1 MNWEKCREIME
12 RDVIKTD
19 DMATDNPY
27 FMATHM
33 PFDNLEVYEGGQT
46 DKPPELMDE
55 ERIFQTLIRNP
66 GNLHR
71 MIIVRGNNG
80 AGKSHLIRYWKTR
93 LERSGADVYNPET
106 EQLVFLLRRNNSVR
120 GAFAQ
125 LLEQNVIRAPDIKE
139 KMRKFVASSAS
150 RDEESFKTDIFY
162 AYAAAVSNDRSG
174 NVYKPVICRN
184 LAQYLSDPR
193 MQEHLMRPGG
203 AVERCY
209 QMITA
214 PNNQVLGESLVFT
227 AQDIADSKVLR
238 AILRTGN
245 PEAQDFAGIIKNDE
259 DEIQKLVSYLNH
271 FAREVVQRCAD
282 ISSENAKAVFE
293 HLRRDLKK
301 QGKNLTLFIE
311 DFTGFTGIDSEL
323 ITVLSIEHGGDYAD
337 LCRVTSVIGITD
349 GYYNQ
354 FKDNFKDRVTH
365 QINVTERSFGS
376 DEFLLPMAARYLNAI
391 YCEPEDIR
399 QWYERG
405 AVREDLPV
413 SAFQAPCPWEEIPID
428 GHAVTLY
435 PFNRQALH
443 KLYHNLPTQTP
454 RMFLK
459 DVLQTQLKEY
469 FDGKQ
474 YGTEWAFPL
483 NPKNVPMSNGPH
495 SSAID
500 ALQNLSPEDRKRLK
514 SLFAIWGDGSAKGVQ
529 NADGGVSFGGLPR
542 AFLDDIELSAF
553 TAKGLGDIQP
563 SRPATVPE
571 SQPPQPAP
579 VAVPNPPAPVKTREE
594 LKAEAERE
602 RRKSD
607 INAWFS
613 SSGVLQF
620 SPDYKEWLR
629 EFLMGNSRQPGAIN
643 WQDSGVPAYIAAQR
657 LSNLDA
663 FYIDGQS
670 GGKSK
675 ERALIVMEKSAE
687 SRDALIALTE
697 RHYAKGWDFQ
707 DAPLFY
713 QRRLITWLE
722 RNRESILKKVYA
734 DYANR
739 PPLTEWGLALQYLKA
754 MIYGKA
760 VDVSS
765 PLKAVKSLFTEI
777 QRNQTAERLTPEWND
792 LIRFVEQE
800 EAAFEDS
807 LRLLQKV
814 SNTKMGAVLGARNV
828 EAFRAEELLSAAE
841 KLIQRGWDIS
851 DELPERVENNAL
863 YCSVG
868 PLKSLYQKI
877 TTVTDAEERRVYE
890 LQTRLSAVIGE
901 LSEAQFVDTINAVQ
915 ELFSVFF
922 HNQIPGYQ
930 NLRAKYER
938 ANPSETARRMMNTLS
953 VLDGATGKSAI
964 QKLQAYS
971 GNASKELHDF
981 LQDMEEIEKAAET
994 ERVRAEN
1001 GLNQTGQDPQ
1011 LNALSTAAKEA
1022 LAGLFDRLESM
1033 EVREC

>member
-1 MNWEKCREIME
+1 M
-12 RDVIKTD
+12 
-19 DMATDNPY
+19 
-27 FMATHM
+27 
-33 PFDNLEVYEGGQT
+33 
-46 DKPPELMDE
+46 
-55 ERIFQTLIRNP
+55 
-66 GNLHR
+66 
-71 MIIVRGNNG
+71 
-80 AGKSHLIRYWKTR
+80 
-93 LERSGADVYNPET
+93 
-106 EQLVFLLRRNNSVR
+106 
-120 GAFAQ
+120 
-125 LLEQNVIRAPDIKE
+125 
-139 KMRKFVASSAS
+139 
-150 RDEESFKTDIFY
+150 
-162 AYAAAVSNDRSG
+162 
-174 NVYKPVICRN
+174 
-184 LAQYLSDPR
+184 
-193 MQEHLMRPGG
+193 
-203 AVERCY
+203 
-209 QMITA
+209 
-214 PNNQVLGESLVFT
+214 
-227 AQDIADSKVLR
+227 
-238 AILRTGN
+238 
-245 PEAQDFAGIIKNDE
+245 
-259 DEIQKLVSYLNH
+259 
-271 FAREVVQRCAD
+271 
-282 ISSENAKAVFE
+282 
-293 HLRRDLKK
+293 
-301 QGKNLTLFIE
+301 
-311 DFTGFTGIDSEL
+311 
-323 ITVLSIEHGGDYAD
+323 
-337 LCRVTSVIGITD
+337 
-349 GYYNQ
+349 
-354 FKDNFKDRVTH
+354 
-365 QINVTERSFGS
+365 
-376 DEFLLPMAARYLNAI
+376 
-391 YCEPEDIR
+391 
-399 QWYERG
+399 
-405 AVREDLPV
+405 
-413 SAFQAPCPWEEIPID
+413 
-428 GHAVTLY
+428 
-435 PFNRQALH
+435 
-443 KLYHNLPTQTP
+443 
-454 RMFLK
+454 
-459 DVLQTQLKEY
+459 
-469 FDGKQ
+469 
-474 YGTEWAFPL
+474 
-483 NPKNVPMSNGPH
+483 
-495 SSAID
+495 
-500 ALQNLSPEDRKRLK
+500 
-514 SLFAIWGDGSAKGVQ
+514 
-529 NADGGVSFGGLPR
+529 PR

-553 TAKGLGDIQP
+553 TANGLGDIQP
-563 SRPATVPE
+563 SQSAIVLE

-579 VAVPNPPAPVKTREE
+579 VAVPNSPAPVKTREE
-594 LKAEAERE
+594 LKAETERN

-613 SSGVLQF
+613 SSGTLQF

-657 LSNLDA
+657 LSNLDAA